1 MKKLLILG
9 LAFCFVQ
16 DQPVKAQYYYYND
29 RYYDNDVVMEIGA
42 TFGIMNAFTD
52 LGGKKGIGK
61 SELEKFKSKLWPLCS
76 CHVQKCAGTPCRGN
90 IWPGRRL

>member
-61 SELEKFKSKLWPLCS
+61 SFIKDLYWKNSKASYGLY
-76 CHVQKCAGTPCRGN
+76 AAEM
-90 IWPGRRL
+90 

>member
-61 SELEKFKSKLWPLCS
+61 SFIKDLNWKNSKCS

-90 IWPGRRL
+90 IWTGGRL